1 MSISAR
7 NVDPTFA
14 SGAKIGNFVNIATAT
29 VTQATNRS
37 TGVTINSLS
46 GTITT
51 NTTSLAAG
59 ASAEFTVTNSSC
71 AIDDVVVVTQ
81 QSGSSNVAGTA
92 GTTLVNVVT
101 VAAGS
106 FIISVSNLSTTTAE
120 TGAIL
125 INFLIM
131 KAASTH

>member
-1 MSISAR
+1 MSLSSKIY
-7 NVDPTFA
+7 DPTF
-14 SGAKIGNFVNIATAT
+14 GLGEKIGNMVKGST
-29 VTQATNRS
+29 VTQQTNRS
-37 TGVTINSLS
+37 TGVTINALS

-59 ASAEFTVTNSSC
+59 ASAEFTVTNNTVEV
-71 AIDDVVVVTQ
+71 DDVILLTQ

-92 GTTLVNVVT
+92 GITSVEVVT

-106 FIISVSNLSTTTAE
+106 FIIAVQNSSSTTAD

-125 INFLIM
+125 INFLVM
-131 KAASTH
+131 KAAQS

>member
-1 MSISAR
+1 MSLSSKLY
-7 NVDPTFA
+7 DPTFA
-14 SGAKIGNFVNIATAT
+14 LGEKIGHMVGGAT
-29 VTQATNRS
+29 VTQQTNRS

-51 NTTSLAAG
+51 NGTSLAAG
-59 ASAEFTVTNSSC
+59 ASAEFTVTNS
-71 AIDDVVVVTQ
+71 AVEIDDVILLTQ

-92 GTTLVNVVT
+92 GITSVEVVT

-106 FIISVSNLSTTTAE
+106 FIIAVQNSSSTTAD

-125 INFLIM
+125 INFLVM
-131 KAASTH
+131 KATQS

>member
-1 MSISAR
+1 MASAR
-7 NVDPTFA
+7 TYDPVFSLGLKT
-14 SGAKIGNFVNIATAT
+14 GNFVNANTAT

-37 TGVTINSLS
+37 TGVTINALS

-59 ASAEFTVTNSSC
+59 ASAEFTVTNSYV
-71 AIDDVVVVTQ
+71 AVDDVIILSQ

-92 GTTLVNVVT
+92 GITSVEVVT

-106 FIISVSNLSTTTAE
+106 FIIAVQNSSTTTADV
-120 TGAIL
+120 GAIL
-125 INFLIM
+125 INFLVL